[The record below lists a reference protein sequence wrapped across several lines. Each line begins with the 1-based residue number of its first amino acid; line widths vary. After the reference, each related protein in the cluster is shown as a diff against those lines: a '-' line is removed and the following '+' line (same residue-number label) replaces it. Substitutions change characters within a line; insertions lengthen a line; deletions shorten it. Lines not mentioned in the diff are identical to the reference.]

1 MTHGWY
7 AKFLGMAFS
16 RRIVARLVVA
26 VLAISLSSQLLEG
39 QAMRCMEM
47 NRAMLSAH
55 VQHSHD
61 AASVSSNDKQSERT
75 PQSSSSCL
83 LNTLCLN
90 APAILVFAPV
100 SFEAPLV
107 PVVIDFGA
115 VAPAVQSPRPD
126 SPPPKI

>member
-1 MTHGWY
+1 
-7 AKFLGMAFS
+7 MAFS

-47 NRAMLSAH
+47 NRAMSSTH

-61 AASVSSNDKQSERT
+61 AASVSSHDMKSERT

-83 LNTLCLN
+83 LNTLCL
-90 APAILVFAPV
+90 APAILVSAPV

-115 VAPAVQSPRPD
+115 AAPAVQSPRPD
-126 SPPPKI
+126 SPPPKN